1 MQAFPEWRIMLLQNL
16 YMSLNVKGVST
27 DVHRIISFLNAV
39 PTMALKV
46 TNVQN
51 WLLVFF
57 LTYKDFSKIS
67 QSLIKHKWLHIQLCN
82 FTLTSMS
89 INMLINICL
98 IQYLYL
104 KFSYMSSRKNIVW
117 LKSCLMLYFC
127 HNSFYCSVLCCSI
140 L

>member
-67 QSLIKHKWLHIQLCN
+67 QSLIKHK
-82 FTLTSMS
+82 
-89 INMLINICL
+89 
-98 IQYLYL
+98 
-104 KFSYMSSRKNIVW
+104 
-117 LKSCLMLYFC
+117 
-127 HNSFYCSVLCCSI
+127 
-140 L
+140 